1 MPRNTKK
8 ALADSLKALLRT
20 RPLSK
25 VTIADITEGCG
36 INRMTFYY
44 HFRDIYDLVEWICR
58 EECSAALGGPLDR
71 ETWQDGFCD
80 LCRYVLENRSFF
92 VNVCNSIGREQAE
105 NYLYRVTYSILR
117 SAVDELAGDMLI
129 GEEEKKFIA
138 DFYKFAFVGVELDW
152 LRSGLRES
160 PEELAGKL
168 SRLLNGQFD
177 LALKNLS
184 RE

>member
-25 VTIADITEGCG
+25 ITVADITDGCG

-44 HFRDIYDLVEWICR
+44 HFRDVYDLIEWIFVQEGSMAFKGR
-58 EECSAALGGPLDR
+58 TGH

-117 SAVDELAGDMLI
+117 SAVDELAGDMPI

-138 DFYKFAFVGVELDW
+138 DFYKFALVGLELEW
-152 LRSGLRES
+152 LRSGMREP
-160 PEELAGKL
+160 PEELAGRL

-184 RE
+184 RD

>member
-1 MPRNTKK
+1 MPQNTKK

-71 ETWQDGFCD
+71 ETWQEGFCR
-80 LCRYVLENRSFF
+80 LCRHVLEERSFF

-117 SAVDELAGDMLI
+117 SAVDELAGDMPI

-152 LRSGLRES
+152 LRSGLREP
-160 PEELAGKL
+160 PEELAGRL
-168 SRLLNGQFD
+168 SRLLNGHLE
-177 LALKNLS
+177 LALRNLS

>member
-152 LRSGLRES
+152 LRSGMRES
-160 PEELAGKL
+160 PEELAGRL

>member
-117 SAVDELAGDMLI
+117 SAVDELAGDMPI

-152 LRSGLRES
+152 LRSGLREP

-168 SRLLNGQFD
+168 NRLLNGHLE
-177 LALKNLS
+177 LALRNLS

>member
-71 ETWQDGFCD
+71 ETWQEGYCR
-80 LCRYVLENRSFF
+80 LCRHVLEERSFF
-92 VNVCNSIGREQAE
+92 TAVYHSVSREELE
-105 NYLYRVTYSILR
+105 NYLYRATYSILR
-117 SAVDELAGDMLI
+117 SAVDELAGDMPI

-168 SRLLNGQFD
+168 NRLLNGQFD

-184 RE
+184 RD

>member
-71 ETWQDGFCD
+71 ETWQEGFCR
-80 LCRYVLENRSFF
+80 LCRHVLEERSFF
-92 VNVCNSIGREQAE
+92 TAVYHSVSLEELE
-105 NYLYRVTYSILR
+105 NYLYRATYSILR
-117 SAVDELAGDMLI
+117 SAVDELAGDMPI
-129 GEEEKKFIA
+129 GEEEKSSLRTFINSPLSA
-138 DFYKFAFVGVELDW
+138 WSSNGSAPGCASRR
-152 LRSGLRES
+152 RSS
-160 PEELAGKL
+160 PAG
-168 SRLLNGQFD
+168 S
-177 LALKNLS
+177 AAC
-184 RE
+184 

>member
-8 ALADSLKALLRT
+8 ALADSLKDLLRT

-71 ETWQDGFCD
+71 ETWQEGFCR
-80 LCRYVLENRSFF
+80 LCRHVLEERSFF
-92 VNVCNSIGREQAE
+92 TAVYHSIGREQAE

-129 GEEEKKFIA
+129 GEEEKSSLQTSTNSPLSGSSSTGSA
-138 DFYKFAFVGVELDW
+138 PACANRR
-152 LRSGLRES
+152 RSLPVS
-160 PEELAGKL
+160 STAC
-168 SRLLNGQFD
+168 
-177 LALKNLS
+177 
-184 RE
+184 

>member
-1 MPRNTKK
+1 MPQNTKK

-168 SRLLNGQFD
+168 NRLLNGQFD

>member
-71 ETWQDGFCD
+71 ETWQEGFCR

-168 SRLLNGQFD
+168 NRLLNGQFD

>member
-44 HFRDIYDLVEWICR
+44 HFRDIYDLVKWICR

-160 PEELAGKL
+160 PEELAGRL

>member
-1 MPRNTKK
+1 MSFAPKHQKSPGRLAQGPAPHK
-8 ALADSLKALLRT
+8 AALKGHHRRHHRGLRHK
-20 RPLSK
+20 P
-25 VTIADITEGCG
+25 
-36 INRMTFYY
+36 
-44 HFRDIYDLVEWICR
+44 HDLVEWICR

-117 SAVDELAGDMLI
+117 SAVDELAGDMPI

-138 DFYKFAFVGVELDW
+138 DFYKFAFVGVELEW
-152 LRSGLRES
+152 LRSGMREP
-160 PEELAGKL
+160 PEELAGRL
-168 SRLLNGQFD
+168 SRLLNGHLE
-177 LALKNLS
+177 LALRNLS

>member
-36 INRMTFYY
+36 LNRMTFYY

-168 SRLLNGQFD
+168 NRLLNGQFD

>member
-71 ETWQDGFCD
+71 ETWQEGFCR

-117 SAVDELAGDMLI
+117 SAVDELAGDMPI

-152 LRSGLRES
+152 LRSGLREP

-184 RE
+184 RD

>member
-1 MPRNTKK
+1 MPQNTKK

-71 ETWQDGFCD
+71 ETWQEGFCD

-168 SRLLNGQFD
+168 NRLLNGQFD

-184 RE
+184 RD

>member
-160 PEELAGKL
+160 PEELAGRL